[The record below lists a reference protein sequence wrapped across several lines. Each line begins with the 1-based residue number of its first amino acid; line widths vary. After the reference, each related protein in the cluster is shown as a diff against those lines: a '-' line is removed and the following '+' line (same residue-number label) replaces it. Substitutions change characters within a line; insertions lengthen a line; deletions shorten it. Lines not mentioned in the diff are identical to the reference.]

1 MTKSPSK
8 SCHLDPIPTW
18 LVKDCLDILL
28 PFMTKIVNLSLDTS
42 TMPDSYKFASLYPLI
57 KSLLMDSEILKHFRP
72 VSNLQYISKIIEKVV
87 DIQLVE
93 YMEDND
99 LYEAMQSAYRKF
111 FSTETALLRVTSDV
125 FSGIDNG
132 EAGAILLIDMSA
144 AFDTVHHGIMLSR
157 LNEYLGI
164 QGKALQWFES
174 YLTNRKQAVHINGV
188 TSEYHDLKFGVPQ
201 GSVLGPKLFSIYI
214 LPVGAIFRKYGLRFM
229 IYADDKSIYLIF
241 KPTHEC
247 ANVTRAQLE
256 ACIKEVRVWFAI
268 NFLMCNPD
276 KTEFLVVGSRFR
288 EEPPLYELSIAGDII
303 SKSSTVK
310 TLGVL
315 FDHWMTLE
323 PNVDKVV
330 KECFFHLYQI
340 SSVRRK
346 LTSDSAKILVQAYVI
361 SRLDYCNSLF
371 IGLPK
376 YLLMKLQSVQNAAAR
391 VVSGAY
397 KFDHI
402 TPILQSLH
410 WLKIAQ
416 RTQYKVS
423 LITFKALNGT
433 APSYIRELLVPV
445 DERRTRQ
452 LRSSH
457 QKLLVTNKTKT
468 KNYGDR
474 AYCNAAPSIWNS
486 LPDNLRK
493 ANSVSS
499 FKSGLKTHLFK
510 ECYSN

>member
-1 MTKSPSK
+1 M
-8 SCHLDPIPTW
+8 
-18 LVKDCLDILL
+18 
-28 PFMTKIVNLSLDTS
+28 
-42 TMPDSYKFASLYPLI
+42 
-57 KSLLMDSEILKHFRP
+57 
-72 VSNLQYISKIIEKVV
+72 
-87 DIQLVE
+87 
-93 YMEDND
+93 
-99 LYEAMQSAYRKF
+99 
-111 FSTETALLRVTSDV
+111 
-125 FSGIDNG
+125 
-132 EAGAILLIDMSA
+132 
-144 AFDTVHHGIMLSR
+144 
-157 LNEYLGI
+157 
-164 QGKALQWFES
+164 
-174 YLTNRKQAVHINGV
+174 
-188 TSEYHDLKFGVPQ
+188 
-201 GSVLGPKLFSIYI
+201 
-214 LPVGAIFRKYGLRFM
+214 
-229 IYADDKSIYLIF
+229 
-241 KPTHEC
+241 
-247 ANVTRAQLE
+247 
-256 ACIKEVRVWFAI
+256 
-268 NFLMCNPD
+268 
-276 KTEFLVVGSRFR
+276 
-288 EEPPLYELSIAGDII
+288 
-303 SKSSTVK
+303 
-310 TLGVL
+310 
-315 FDHWMTLE
+315 
-323 PNVDKVV
+323 
-330 KECFFHLYQI
+330 YQI